1 MHFASC
7 CIFDN
12 EAKSLGTR
20 SDPANTSSRI
30 LDACLTD
37 LGFGVAAVGVVV
49 PFVAGAAA
57 RPTAA
62 AACQGAPRPR
72 ATVVLKENDS
82 DSIFFGF
89 FCRIAPLRLRKCT
102 ARPNPRPRGCR
113 SRWRGRRCPGA
124 ARGPVGRRWRPQ
136 SWRGSPPPGPC
147 PAAGRRRRRRS

>member
-89 FCRIAPLRLRKCT
+89 FVCYVYYVCYVSPLHSIERFRE
-102 ARPNPRPRGCR
+102 PP
-113 SRWRGRRCPGA
+113 
-124 ARGPVGRRWRPQ
+124 ARGQTRTEARNHHHYDPI
-136 SWRGSPPPGPC
+136 
-147 PAAGRRRRRRS
+147 